1 MASELG
7 ENNQQVNGRDVW
19 GKTHWKKHTGKKIC
33 DTDQSK
39 CISIGHVSVHQK
51 NQNPE
56 AMWNQMAD
64 HLAKINVLQNLR
76 QKG

>member
-1 MASELG
+1 MGKNTLE
-7 ENNQQVNGRDVW
+7 
-19 GKTHWKKHTGKKIC
+19 KTHWKKIY

-51 NQNPE
+51 NKNPE